1 MLLSCIL
8 NLENEISNHNHN
20 ALQNSNKTSN
30 KDSKFFNCRSKANC
44 PVNKEFLTKR
54 VIYKATVSYKKKIY
68 IRPAGR
74 QFKYIV
80 YEYTQSLE
88 AKYKIR

>member
-1 MLLSCIL
+1 MK
-8 NLENEISNHNHN
+8 N
-20 ALQNSNKTSN
+20 NKKIICKKQYHKITD
-30 KDSKFFNCRSKANC
+30 KDKLWSCRSKANC